1 MVLVRDIKL
10 FSMCEHRRSP
20 SLNHHAFLELIDWR
34 LLDMVP
40 FYGTIHIAYIPNK
53 YVIGLSKLARIAE
66 TFARRLQVQERLTR
80 QVALAINEAIRPRG
94 VAVVM
99 EAEHLC
105 MASRG
110 VQKPG
115 ASTVTSVMLG
125 CFRTQHKTREEVGN
139 PVQKLCLCRLLN
151 LFSWHQFST
160 VPHSD
165 STQVVVDHSLDPI
178 ISRIIRFNLINEI

>member
-1 MVLVRDIKL
+1 MMRSSRKITTRWSWSGISSCFPCANIVSRLVCRPFDRTL
-10 FSMCEHRRSP
+10 LRSI
-20 SLNHHAFLELIDWR
+20 SLASP
-34 LLDMVP
+34 DMVP
-40 FYGTIHIAYIPNK
+40 FFGTIHIAYVPNK

-125 CFRTQHKTREEVGN
+125 CFRTQHKTREEVSRN
-139 PVQKLCLCRLLN
+139 PA
-151 LFSWHQFST
+151 
-160 VPHSD
+160 D
-165 STQVVVDHSLDPI
+165 
-178 ISRIIRFNLINEI
+178 